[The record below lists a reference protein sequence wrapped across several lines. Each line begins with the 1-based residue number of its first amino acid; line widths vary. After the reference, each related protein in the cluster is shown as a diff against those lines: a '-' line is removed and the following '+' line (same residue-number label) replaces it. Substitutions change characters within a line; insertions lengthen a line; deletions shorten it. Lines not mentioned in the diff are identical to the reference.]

1 MSCRKLIAHMNMS
14 VRFDVVSPSIFHPGD
29 IVEAQ
34 VSLVIFPAK
43 EGRSVMRLMLW
54 SLAPLDGQFAQ
65 VCSTT
70 FVNICSLFS
79 YFW

>member
-1 MSCRKLIAHMNMS
+1 MNMS
-14 VRFDVVSPSIFHPGD
+14 VRLEVISPSIFRPGN

-34 VSLVIFPAK
+34 VSLITFPVK
-43 EGRSVMRLMLW
+43 EGQSVMRLMLQ
-54 SLAPLDGQFAQ
+54 SLALLDRQFAQ

-70 FVNICSLFS
+70 FVNIYGLFS

>member
-1 MSCRKLIAHMNMS
+1 ML
-14 VRFDVVSPSIFHPGD
+14 VRFDVVSPSIFRPGD

-34 VSLVIFPAK
+34 VSLVTFPAK
-43 EGRSVMRLMLW
+43 EGRSVMRLMLR
-54 SLAPLDGQFAQ
+54 SLALLDGQFAQ

-70 FVNICSLFS
+70 FVNICGPFA